1 MRRPRP
7 PARSVG
13 EARRPQGTRTSV
25 DRAHQAGRRSP
36 RAGRAGD
43 QPRGWLVVALPM
55 QVTVEEA
62 QKPGSLL
69 GDRDGGVD
77 VSEADAGSRRGG
89 GEVSEAGAGAGRGV
103 GAELGREPDEVGEGL
118 MARPGRFVER
128 VRALGVA
135 PERGDA
141 GYHWRVADRDPER
154 AGQPA
159 ADDGPEEA
167 SVEVDAG

>member
-77 VSEADAGSRRGG
+77 VSEADAGS
-89 GEVSEAGAGAGRGV
+89 GRGV
-103 GAELGREPDEVGEGL
+103 EAELRREPDEVGEGL

-141 GYHWRVADRDPER
+141 GYHWRVA
-154 AGQPA
+154 
-159 ADDGPEEA
+159 
-167 SVEVDAG
+167 